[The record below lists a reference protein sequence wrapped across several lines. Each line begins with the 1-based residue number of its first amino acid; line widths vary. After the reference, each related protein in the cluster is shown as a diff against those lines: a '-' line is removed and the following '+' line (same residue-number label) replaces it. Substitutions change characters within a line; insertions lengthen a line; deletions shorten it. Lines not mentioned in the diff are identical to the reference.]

1 MLQQGG
7 LNAALRDN
15 VHIQIWQKLIFNT
28 AVNTIGGAT
37 GMTVGQ
43 TGTTKPRRRLL
54 AAVLDECF
62 AVARAEGVAVSEEIV
77 RTALDNVFVTIPEHK
92 TSMTAD
98 IEAGRPTEVESIGGA
113 IEKAGREHG
122 VPTPVLSALCDVVR
136 ARSM

>member
-1 MLQQGG
+1 M
-7 LNAALRDN
+7 
-15 VHIQIWQKLIFNT
+15 HIQIWQKLIFNT

-43 TGTTKPRRRLL
+43 TGTTKPGRRLL
-54 AAVLDECF
+54 
-62 AVARAEGVAVSEEIV
+62 
-77 RTALDNVFVTIPEHK
+77 

-113 IEKAGREHG
+113 IEEAGREHG